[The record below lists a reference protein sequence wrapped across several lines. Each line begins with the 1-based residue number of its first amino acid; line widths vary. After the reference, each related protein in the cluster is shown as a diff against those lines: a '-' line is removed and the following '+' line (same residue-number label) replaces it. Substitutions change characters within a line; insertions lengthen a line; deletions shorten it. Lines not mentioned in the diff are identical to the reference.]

1 MPALR
6 CCPVKKNC
14 WEVRWRLPA
23 LKCQKRRWDA
33 GHFQQRDGETS
44 QPWCIVMCTHICNLH
59 MLKLPVKSSKKYNRC
74 FRWSEAERFASWS
87 FVVHRLG
94 DGLGSTHTMDKSWMG
109 GKNSW
114 CDQCCNQKSHFWFP
128 PPLQCCATLVMDP
141 ANDTAQGLEVRTWF
155 CQDDRHHTLRR
166 DFGKFDEK
174 RFNEPYWH
182 VEWDEERQNSF
193 SVQNQVNR
201 SGLVYTVMICD
212 VLGNVGDFDDAW
224 DGTNTGANNLCA
236 QSNL

>member
-1 MPALR
+1 MVDLRPKGSFRGALLSTG
-6 CCPVKKNC
+6 
-14 WEVRWRLPA
+14 W
-23 LKCQKRRWDA
+23 
-33 GHFQQRDGETS
+33 G
-44 QPWCIVMCTHICNLH
+44 M
-59 MLKLPVKSSKKYNRC
+59 
-74 FRWSEAERFASWS
+74 
-87 FVVHRLG
+87 G
-94 DGLGSTHTMDKSWMG
+94 DR
-109 GKNSW
+109 
-114 CDQCCNQKSHFWFP
+114 CCNQKSHFWFP
-128 PPLQCCATLVMDP
+128 PPLQCCAALVMDH

-182 VEWDEERQNSF
+182 VEWDEGRQNSF

-236 QSNL
+236 QSNLKFVDVLTDSDSEVSSSLRTRRIAAWSSIMITSRFPQLSWRKHLHGWHHVRVAVVRWWQPSSRFLPVG